1 MRRSLLA
8 AALVPLALGDYSYDY
23 SVPTM
28 APTTE
33 TAQPTLEVCPVLV
46 GLDASECPLGFL
58 NETYPAC
65 NSTGLVLGERCWA
78 IVPDDPDQPPT
89 CGDEPQT
96 DCAYTGPP
104 FDDTQRRRLSVS
116 SGPGVYAANG
126 TNPTAAPTVTDAPT
140 TTNAP
145 TRTETY
151 APTRMT
157 EAPSYAPTT
166 DTYAPTMAP
175 TTTEAPTGMPTANMT
190 NTTVRR
196 RALLEKGSS
205 FIDESVWFQRALAAD
220 KSGVVQSLRD
230 IWGY

>member
-1 MRRSLLA
+1 MIARLSL

-23 SVPTM
+23 NVPTM
-28 APTTE
+28 APTTA
-33 TAQPTLEVCPVLV
+33 TALPTLEVCPVLV
-46 GLDASECPLGFL
+46 GLTEEDCPGGEI
-58 NETYPAC
+58 NYTIPAC
-65 NSTGLVLGERCWA
+65 NSTGLVPEQFCWA

-104 FDDTQRRRLSVS
+104 FDTTARRRLSVS
-116 SGPGVYAANG
+116 SGPGGYKANSP
-126 TNPTAAPTVTDAPT
+126 NPTAAPTVTDAPT

>member
-1 MRRSLLA
+1 MKCRSLLAA

-33 TAQPTLEVCPVLV
+33 TALPTLEVCPVLV

-104 FDDTQRRRLSVS
+104 FDTTARRRESNISISLKA
-116 SGPGVYAANG
+116 GFRRHRGRA
-126 TNPTAAPTVTDAPT
+126 DAHKTIP
-140 TTNAP
+140 A
-145 TRTETY
+145 R
-151 APTRMT
+151 RR
-157 EAPSYAPTT
+157 
-166 DTYAPTMAP
+166 
-175 TTTEAPTGMPTANMT
+175 
-190 NTTVRR
+190 RR
-196 RALLEKGSS
+196 RALPTRVRTISRGGPSTARS
-205 FIDESVWFQRALAAD
+205 
-220 KSGVVQSLRD
+220 
-230 IWGY
+230 